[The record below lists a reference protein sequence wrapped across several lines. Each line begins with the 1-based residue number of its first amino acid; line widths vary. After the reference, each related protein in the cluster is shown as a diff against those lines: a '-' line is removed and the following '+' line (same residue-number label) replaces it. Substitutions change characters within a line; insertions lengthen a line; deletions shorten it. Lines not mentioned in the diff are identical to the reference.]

1 MTTTKTMTLLALVA
15 AASATSGC
23 TSLGHALGAGKVSP
37 DEFRVVSQAPL
48 TLPPDYSLRPPQP
61 GAARP
66 QELQPTEDARQTLFG
81 QDVGA
86 NASQGERQL
95 VTDAHAD
102 ATDPNI
108 RDTVDFENQGVVHRN
123 QGFVDRLLSF
133 GGGGSTA
140 GATPAAPL
148 NAQAEQQRLAD
159 EDSIRRATGGGQVI
173 IQRDSGG
180 FKLPGT

>member
-1 MTTTKTMTLLALVA
+1 MTTTKTITLLALVA

-23 TSLGHALGAGKVSP
+23 AAFGRAVGAGKASP

-48 TLPPDYSLRPPQP
+48 TLPPDYSLRPPRP
-61 GAARP
+61 GEPRP
-66 QELQPTEDARQTLFG
+66 QELQPTDEARQSLFG

-86 NASQGERQL
+86 SATQGERQL
-95 VTDAHAD
+95 VTAAHAD

-108 RDTVDFENQGVVHRN
+108 RDTIDFENQGIVHRN

-133 GGGGSTA
+133 GGGGG
-140 GATPAAPL
+140 GAASAPL
-148 NAQAEQQRLAD
+148 DPQAEQRRLAD